1 MKWINNY
8 NLFESLE
15 DSGENGIDVNYLR
28 DCFIELIDRD
38 ITTVNSKSNFMN
50 RYPMWQISITY
61 KTERN
66 NNIWTDHDGDISL
79 LDDLLKLNNESQEIL
94 NEIKESIRLVKAEK
108 DYHVDISSLK
118 GKIGDDDVSTIL
130 VEIINIIK

>member
-50 RYPMWQISITY
+50 KYPMWQISITY

-79 LDDLLKLNNESQEIL
+79 LDDLLN
-94 NEIKESIRLVKAEK
+94 
-108 DYHVDISSLK
+108 
-118 GKIGDDDVSTIL
+118 GKIKTFWKL
-130 VEIINIIK
+130 VVVLELMLWNLQNMVPSIQVLI